1 MDLKKLGYETVKVVD
16 GIYILSIEEAKDK
29 NEIVLKEMEH
39 RWLELNDLIL
49 ETDLIQVRE
58 KANEK
63 KPLTEPYA
71 IFKKKS
77 VNDRYIPDINI
88 SGLSILVDEKSF
100 KYVADIIFPDKWIQ
114 DTCGN
119 DKVKTLK

>member
-63 KPLTEPYA
+63 KLLTEPYA

>member
-1 MDLKKLGYETVKVVD
+1 
-16 GIYILSIEEAKDK
+16 
-29 NEIVLKEMEH
+29 MEH
-39 RWLELNDLIL
+39 SWLELNDLIL

-63 KPLTEPYA
+63 KLLTEPYA